1 MPELM
6 KAALWYNPKDV
17 RIEEIPIP
25 QINDDEVLI
34 KTKVSLTCGTD
45 VKIYKRGYPLMKPG
59 QGNTFGHEVAGV
71 VAEVGKNV
79 KTFCVGDRVVT
90 HNTAPCGECYYC
102 KIGRNDGSCESLVTI
117 NGGHAE
123 YCAVPREI
131 VKVNLFHIPDD
142 VSFKAA
148 ALTEPLACAVYGAD
162 MTPISFGDTA
172 VILGAGPIGLMIA
185 MLIKKKGGIV
195 IHADYSEA
203 RLAVSKQLGT
213 DITVDLNNIDD
224 PVKELRAL
232 TPGGRGADVTID
244 ATGVPE
250 AWENCI
256 NIVRKAGFVN
266 LFGGCKSGT
275 SVNIDTHRIH
285 YDGLTISGFFHTTP
299 KHVMIANDLINR
311 HEISEDI
318 FVTAEYPLEK
328 IVDAIEA
335 HGRQE
340 GIKNAI
346 LYE

>member
-1 MPELM
+1 
-6 KAALWYNPKDV
+6 
-17 RIEEIPIP
+17 
-25 QINDDEVLI
+25 
-34 KTKVSLTCGTD
+34 
-45 VKIYKRGYPLMKPG
+45 
-59 QGNTFGHEVAGV
+59 
-71 VAEVGKNV
+71 
-79 KTFCVGDRVVT
+79 
-90 HNTAPCGECYYC
+90 
-102 KIGRNDGSCESLVTI
+102 
-117 NGGHAE
+117 
-123 YCAVPREI
+123 
-131 VKVNLFHIPDD
+131 
-142 VSFKAA
+142 
-148 ALTEPLACAVYGAD
+148 
-162 MTPISFGDTA
+162 
-172 VILGAGPIGLMIA
+172 MIA